1 MTPPTSL
8 ERLNEDVI
16 RELAARYLK
25 PRGLLVNL
33 ASSSRRLR
41 CYCMPILF
49 SNCRVKA
56 SAREA
61 DRIPPVAIRPYVR
74 HLVYAG
80 GLSQSVPSCEELDY
94 LPNICSIT
102 FDQAVGRV
110 PISVLERC
118 LNHSL
123 VSLSFTNT
131 SRSPVEPHT
140 WLPPA
145 ISTLSNT
152 LERLSYPTYPWK
164 ATRAFGNNIDIE
176 EETGLDLRYIGS
188 IVLGMHS
195 SAKSLALPVDAIP
208 LAAMSKLPWPNLR
221 DLGLTGRYLNESHAR
236 SLQRLLR
243 LLDSPRSISV
253 LVAQPLD
260 CARAPV
266 CGRRSTST
274 IDTSQLQ
281 SLSIAYPDPDDTIVS
296 KPCMSLLRLSLR
308 DYPRYYI
315 RNSPLH
321 VKDMKGLATPI
332 LSSSEC
338 LRILTRM
345 AALSLEHLE
354 LVYESDQAEEE
365 LLLHVAS
372 SYPRLHA
379 IQIHQYRTSR
389 GSDAL
394 NFKRIAAIL
403 ASTKTL
409 RTVHLHLDYED
420 SPSSYDF
427 DPPRLKQW
435 PSRLARYGGDMLE
448 TLERGCPVLEGLFLL
463 HQDESEKE
471 HFWVK
476 FLPTRYPGR
485 SRIDWDWLLERPD
498 CEPPYRHCK
507 GLRRTTGSRLD
518 LPMTW

>member
-1 MTPPTSL
+1 M
-8 ERLNEDVI
+8 
-16 RELAARYLK
+16 
-25 PRGLLVNL
+25 
-33 ASSSRRLR
+33 
-41 CYCMPILF
+41 
-49 SNCRVKA
+49 
-56 SAREA
+56 
-61 DRIPPVAIRPYVR
+61 
-74 HLVYAG
+74 
-80 GLSQSVPSCEELDY
+80 PSCEELDY

-110 PISVLERC
+110 PISVLVRC

-140 WLPPA
+140 WLPPGPA
-145 ISTLSNT
+145 ISALSNT

-164 ATRAFGNNIDIE
+164 ATRAFGNSTDIE
-176 EETGLDLRYIGS
+176 QETGFDLRYIGP
-188 IVLGMHS
+188 IVLGMHL

-221 DLGLTGRYLNESHAR
+221 DLSLTGRYLNESHAR
-236 SLQRLLR
+236 DLQRLLR
-243 LLDSPRSISV
+243 LLNSPRSISV

-274 IDTSQLQ
+274 AIDTSQLR
-281 SLSIAYPDPDDTIVS
+281 SLSIAYPDPEDPIVS
-296 KPCMSLLRLSLR
+296 EPCTSLLRLALR
-308 DYPRYYI
+308 DYPRYYL
-315 RNSPLH
+315 RDSPLH

-338 LRILTRM
+338 LRILPRM

-354 LVYESDQAEEE
+354 LVYESDKAEEE

-394 NFKRIAAIL
+394 NFVSHGL
-403 ASTKTL
+403 
-409 RTVHLHLDYED
+409 V
-420 SPSSYDF
+420 
-427 DPPRLKQW
+427 PRPW
-435 PSRLARYGGDMLE
+435 YAY
-448 TLERGCPVLEGLFLL
+448 
-463 HQDESEKE
+463 
-471 HFWVK
+471 
-476 FLPTRYPGR
+476 
-485 SRIDWDWLLERPD
+485 
-498 CEPPYRHCK
+498 
-507 GLRRTTGSRLD
+507 
-518 LPMTW
+518 